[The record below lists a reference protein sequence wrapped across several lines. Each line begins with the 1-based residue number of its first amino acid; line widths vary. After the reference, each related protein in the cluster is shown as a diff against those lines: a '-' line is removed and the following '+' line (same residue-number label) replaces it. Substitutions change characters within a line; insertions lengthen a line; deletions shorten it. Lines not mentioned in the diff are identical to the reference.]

1 MQKQNKA
8 KFRSF
13 TKRLQCILSA
23 VLILLMTLSTVPIE
37 TFANDENKYG
47 LRIAGVRVT
56 EENASDVLG
65 NGVFSYDVSTKT
77 LTVKGDYKYDGTLS
91 IIETIGSD
99 LKIYVASDSHL
110 TMLPGSGALEIYD
123 DTTITGPGV
132 LTIESRRVAIYID
145 RGHLTISDAAVNVIC
160 HSPDPQCAVDVQ
172 TGMLSVVN
180 SDFTV
185 TCTDKAYAIDFKR
198 GKMNLENCDI
208 ITPHEGRIQD
218 GTIVDSAGN
227 IANEI
232 RIGNDSYCT
241 VPNSRI
247 LTSDENVD
255 ASDKEIVKGGELTF
269 SAARNE
275 RESGQIVINKPGTY
289 NNLSVTLDDLTLETN
304 SAVKIP
310 ASKIEY
316 FFEKYVKIEG
326 KYWGLNG
333 LAADGKSPVWYP
345 DALIDPDLA
354 NTLKLDCF
362 TLGQITPEGEN
373 KQNQGIWF
381 TLNVPKDQKEGKYA
395 GSFKISFNDA
405 NGTPKSFIVPVRVKV
420 YNFTLPTVT
429 ENKSKYGSSVY
440 RVGCDKKQPQRK

>member
-1 MQKQNKA
+1 
-8 KFRSF
+8 
-13 TKRLQCILSA
+13 
-23 VLILLMTLSTVPIE
+23 MTLSTVPIE